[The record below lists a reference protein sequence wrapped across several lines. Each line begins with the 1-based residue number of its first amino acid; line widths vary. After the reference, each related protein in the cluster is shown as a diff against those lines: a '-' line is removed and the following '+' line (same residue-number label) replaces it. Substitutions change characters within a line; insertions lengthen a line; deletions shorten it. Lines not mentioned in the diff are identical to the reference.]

1 MQGLLHGA
9 SMGPEGVMEAS
20 RPGVQRAKEYGASK
34 SSEAVDSGLFL
45 KIKAIEG
52 ILRAI

>member
-1 MQGLLHGA
+1 
-9 SMGPEGVMEAS
+9 MGTQGVMEAS
-20 RPGVQRAKEYGASK
+20 RPGVQEAEMDGASRA
-34 SSEAVDSGLFL
+34 SGAIDSGLFL